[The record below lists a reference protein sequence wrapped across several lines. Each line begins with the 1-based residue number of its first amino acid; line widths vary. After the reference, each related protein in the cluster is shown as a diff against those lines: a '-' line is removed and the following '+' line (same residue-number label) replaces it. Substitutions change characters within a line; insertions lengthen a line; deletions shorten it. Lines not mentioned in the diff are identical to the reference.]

1 MFDLHD
7 SSITVQV
14 WTSCGNICKL
24 SLQAIVT
31 VSLSIEKKNENNH
44 HLLVSQLKVESERD
58 FSLSSLYVR
67 KTNCV
72 IWGILFK
79 ELEILRTNL
88 NILIIMISGNDKKNR
103 FPMTLFLA
111 YFFEEVFRKLN
122 SVFDITSPARR
133 HVFPGPF

>member
-7 SSITVQV
+7 SSMTVQV
-14 WTSCGNICKL
+14 CTSCGNICKL

-58 FSLSSLYVR
+58 FPLSSLYVR

-72 IWGILFK
+72 IWGMLFK

-88 NILIIMISGNDKKNR
+88 NILIIMISGNDKKTGFQWR
-103 FPMTLFLA
+103 FLA

-133 HVFPGPF
+133 HDFPGPF